1 MRSAQYAVGL
11 DGALQ
16 NTCPSSNRLARSPPA
31 PRQPLEVRAN
41 VKANIPAVSMIQQAR
56 GQRKKQPPPPVLVIG
71 ADDWNRGELSV
82 PEPEPEAQ
90 AVIHEREAVDEYIPL
105 ELRGL
110 PEWSGNASSLLD
122 ALFTNG
128 LPGLSVAN
136 IRKLA
141 LVCKVFKRD
150 TDDNEAW
157 RLCCA
162 ALAKEHGLYAPSDSV
177 QWRSLFFDT
186 LWPARNK
193 WRGVEASEATGFRV
207 RVCARLRPRKHASNK
222 DGLVLPLHQRLKLLK
237 KGQKLGSLESEL
249 EGASQDQLAEAL
261 KGQGDLSPELL
272 QALLEAQ
279 QLDAV
284 MGQAESQARGG
295 PKGGEETEVEEASN
309 AAHAAAAAAEA
320 AQDAQKL
327 TKEDHESL
335 KKAEE
340 AEKAKE
346 GGDGPAGAAE
356 KEKAEEEEAAKRK
369 GNGSRLLLVQPT
381 KVIMFIPGC
390 GVRPFLFS
398 HVCDE
403 AVEQREVYMRVAQ
416 DAVVSSLNGMN
427 ACVLAYGQTGS
438 GKTHTVFGPAGA
450 IESCAAQAELDA
462 QWSDASAGRCGP
474 YMEGLA
480 AATKLPSSA
489 GIVLRACDELLA
501 CRALPATACDSL
513 RISAQYIQI
522 YEETLTDLLSGAPVF
537 LRDPGEYGEAGGVSG
552 PILQGA
558 AHVQLETLN
567 DALALLRAG
576 ELHKKVLATAMN
588 DASSRGHTVFLL
600 TITQR
605 GMASDGASDGA
616 VDPGTGGGGGGGERL
631 ISSQLA
637 LVDLAGCEQLKQ
649 SKVSGQGAREA
660 IGINSSLLV
669 LGKCITALS
678 EGRRHVPYNEAK
690 LTKLLRGAFGGSSR
704 TTCVIAASPDDAHGE
719 NTVQALRFGERCS
732 TITNSARVGAVSA
745 SQALALVDQALATC
759 EQSMANLEAKNRTN
773 LPAYG
778 SLKARHASLLM
789 RRQQLAAA

>member
-1 MRSAQYAVGL
+1 MS
-11 DGALQ
+11 
-16 NTCPSSNRLARSPPA
+16 
-31 PRQPLEVRAN
+31 
-41 VKANIPAVSMIQQAR
+41 QQHR
-56 GQRKKQPPPPVLVIG
+56 GQRKKPPPPAVIVIG
-71 ADDWNRGELSV
+71 ADDWNRGDLPV
-82 PEPEPEAQ
+82 PEPESQPQ
-90 AVIHEREAVDEYIPL
+90 AVLLQREAVDEYIPL

-122 ALFTNG
+122 ALFANG
-128 LPGLSVAN
+128 LPGLTVSE

-141 LVCKVFKRD
+141 QVCKVFKRD
-150 TDDNEAW
+150 TDDNEVW

-162 ALAKEHGLYAPSDSV
+162 ALAKGHGLYAPSDSV

-193 WRGVEASEATGFRV
+193 WRGVEASEAAGFRI

-249 EGASQDQLAEAL
+249 AGASQDQLAEAL
-261 KGQGDLSPELL
+261 KSQGDLSPELL

-295 PKGGEETEVEEASN
+295 PKGGSSDIEIEEGSH
-309 AAHAAAAAAEA
+309 AAHVAAAAAEA
-320 AQDAQKL
+320 AGDTQKL
-327 TKEDHESL
+327 TKADHESL
-335 KKAEE
+335 RKAEE

-346 GGDGPAGAAE
+346 GDDAKSRAEREE
-356 KEKAEEEEAAKRK
+356 KEKAEEEEAATTKK

-403 AVEQREVYMRVAQ
+403 GVEQREVYMRVAQ

-450 IESCAAQAELDA
+450 IEACTEQAEQDA
-462 QWSDASAGRCGP
+462 QWSDGGVGRRGP
-474 YMEGLA
+474 CMEGLA
-480 AATKLPSSA
+480 ASTRLPSSA

-501 CRALPATACDSL
+501 CRAAPATACDSI

-522 YEETLTDLLSGAPVF
+522 YEETLTDLLSGGAVF
-537 LRDPGEYGEAGGVSG
+537 LRDPGEYGEAGGATG

-600 TITQR
+600 TITQH
-605 GMASDGASDGA
+605 GAPLNDAHASGGAASTDSEE
-616 VDPGTGGGGGGGERL
+616 GGERL
-631 ISSQLA
+631 ITSQLA

-649 SKVSGQGAREA
+649 SKVTGQGAREA

-678 EGRRHVPYNEAK
+678 EGRRHVPYQEAK

-704 TTCVIAASPDDAHGE
+704 TTCVIAASPDDTHGE

-745 SQALALVDQALATC
+745 SQALALVDQALAAC
-759 EQSMANLEAKNRTN
+759 EQSMANLEAKNRTS

-778 SLKARHASLLM
+778 SLKARHASLQM
-789 RRQQLAAA
+789 RRQQLVAP